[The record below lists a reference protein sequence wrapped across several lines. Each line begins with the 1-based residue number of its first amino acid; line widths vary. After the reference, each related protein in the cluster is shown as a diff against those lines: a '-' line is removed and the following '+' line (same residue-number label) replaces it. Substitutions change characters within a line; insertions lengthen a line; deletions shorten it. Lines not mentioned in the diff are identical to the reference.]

1 MKAEG
6 RYVLA
11 EGPVY
16 DERTS
21 TLYFADILEGKLH
34 IKKDGD
40 KIESISFGTYVTSVH
55 LCDREDCVLATTRDE
70 VYEVC
75 ISTGERRLVTSLSL
89 PHTMRFNDGA
99 VAPDGSLWM
108 GTMKTDGPRSNEGSL
123 YRIEGDGSFR
133 TVSTGYGIANGL
145 AFIDNETFIHTD
157 SAYDVI
163 RMYSYRNGNFEC
175 LKECTLKG
183 ECPDGLCLD
192 AQGHILSALWNR
204 GEIAVISIN
213 DFMETDRIKGFKTSL
228 SSIALSNDGRA
239 FITSAEDESGYGLLY
254 TIRTAY
260 RKKED
265 FLWKTRYLL

>member
-21 TLYFADILEGKLH
+21 TLYFVDILEGKLH

-75 ISTGERRLVTSLSL
+75 TSTGERRLVTSLSL

-99 VAPDGSLWM
+99 VAPADPVRPGGGVSDLCPLCPHREA
-108 GTMKTDGPRSNEGSL
+108 GVRRHHRGPVRL
-123 YRIEGDGSFR
+123 VF
-133 TVSTGYGIANGL
+133 A
-145 AFIDNETFIHTD
+145 
-157 SAYDVI
+157 
-163 RMYSYRNGNFEC
+163 
-175 LKECTLKG
+175 
-183 ECPDGLCLD
+183 
-192 AQGHILSALWNR
+192 
-204 GEIAVISIN
+204 AV
-213 DFMETDRIKGFKTSL
+213 
-228 SSIALSNDGRA
+228 
-239 FITSAEDESGYGLLY
+239 
-254 TIRTAY
+254 
-260 RKKED
+260 
-265 FLWKTRYLL
+265 

>member
-1 MKAEG
+1 MMAEG

-16 DERTS
+16 DDRTS
-21 TLYFADILEGKLH
+21 TLYFVDILAGKLH
-34 IKKDGD
+34 IQKDGD
-40 KIESISFGTYVTSVH
+40 KSKSISFGTYVTSVH
-55 LCDREDCVLATTRDE
+55 LCDREDRVLVTTRDE
-70 VYEVC
+70 VYEV
-75 ISTGERRLVTSLSL
+75 SLRTKEKHQVTSLSL

-175 LKECTLKG
+175 LKERTLKG

-213 DFMETDRIKGFKTSL
+213 DFNETERIKGFKTSL

-239 FITSAEDESGYGLLY
+239 FITSAEDESGCGLLY

>member
-6 RYVLA
+6 SYALA

-16 DERTS
+16 DDRTS
-21 TLYFADILEGKLH
+21 TLYFVDILKGELH
-34 IKKDGD
+34 IRKDGKED
-40 KIESISFGTYVTSVH
+40 ECIPFGTYVTSVH
-55 LCDREDCVLATTRDE
+55 LCDREDCVLVTTRDE
-70 VYEVC
+70 VYEVN
-75 ISTGERRLVTSLSL
+75 TGTNERHLVASLNL
-89 PHTMRFNDGA
+89 PETMRFNDGA

-163 RMYSYRNGNFEC
+163 RMYSYRNGNLEC

-192 AQGHILSALWNR
+192 TQGHILSALWNR

-213 DFMETDRIKGFKTSL
+213 DFRETDRIKGFKTSL
-228 SSIALSNDGRA
+228 SSIALSNYGRA
-239 FITSAEDESGYGLLY
+239 FITSAEDESGCGLLY

>member
-34 IKKDGD
+34 IKKGGD
-40 KIESISFGTYVTSVH
+40 KVESISFGTYVTSVH
-55 LCDREDCVLATTRDE
+55 LCNREDCVLATTRDE

-204 GEIAVISIN
+204 GEIAVISIK
-213 DFMETDRIKGFKTSL
+213 DFRETDRIKGFKTSL

-239 FITSAEDESGYGLLY
+239 FITSAEDESGCGLLY